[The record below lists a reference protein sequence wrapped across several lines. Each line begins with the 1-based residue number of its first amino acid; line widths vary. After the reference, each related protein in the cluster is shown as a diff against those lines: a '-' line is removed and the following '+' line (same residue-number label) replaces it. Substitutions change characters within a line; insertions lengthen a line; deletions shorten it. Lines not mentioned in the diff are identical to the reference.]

1 MKEKGFATIF
11 SLCLILI
18 IALIV
23 KGINESEMNHAYETA
38 DFQAEME
45 LQNAADRGIYEAANL
60 VINGEVELTL
70 NNTPTLAGTRKKFR
84 VPFGNKDYGSI
95 IVETWGEHVMLKS
108 YLVKYNVKKI
118 VNKKTVIKN
127 IAKETGEPAQEVYV
141 FLSKAEP
148 APNSDDKRWEGKKI
162 YRRSFA
168 YVLAEKNPDGTHKDT
183 TIHFMEVPMSDYEFE

>member
-45 LQNAADRGIYEAANL
+45 FQSAADRGIYEAANL

-70 NNTPTLAGTRKKFR
+70 NNMASVSGSRKKFR
-84 VPFGNKDYGSI
+84 KQFGNKRYGSI

>member
-60 VINGEVELTL
+60 VINEQVELTL
-70 NNTPTLAGTRKKFR
+70 NNTPTLAGSRKKFR
-84 VPFGNKDYGSI
+84 EKFGNKDYGSI
-95 IVETWGEHVMLKS
+95 IVETWGEHVMLNS
-108 YLVKYNVKKI
+108 YLVKYNVKKT
-118 VNKKTVIKN
+118 VKGKTVIKN

-148 APNSDDKRWEGKKI
+148 KPNDKRWEGKKI

>member
-1 MKEKGFATIF
+1 MKERGFATIF

-45 LQNAADRGIYEAANL
+45 LQNAADRGIYEAANQ

-70 NNTPTLAGTRKKFR
+70 NNTPTLAGSRKKFR
-84 VPFGNKDYGSI
+84 KQFGNKRYGSI

-148 APNSDDKRWEGKKI
+148 KPNSDDKRWEGKKI

-168 YVLAEKNPDGTHKDT
+168 YVHNERQTAFGC
-183 TIHFMEVPMSDYEFE
+183 